1 MADMSEKET
10 REEVINPQLEK
21 AGWKGNLKKYIKE
34 EVNSVKSNFKIN
46 EFVFKDAN
54 IERGVDRFIDYLL
67 LADDNSPL
75 AVIEAKK
82 SSLSFYK
89 GRIQADSYAKDIEKR
104 TGEKIPI
111 FLTNGH
117 EWMFIDQTG
126 FERKVS
132 GVFSQEDL
140 KRRRELFRNRRKPS
154 EIKIDDKILDRIL
167 S

>member
-1 MADMSEKET
+1 MSEKET

-82 SSLSFYK
+82 GFKYCFVYKINKKTSFYLVFLLDEK
-89 GRIQADSYAKDIEKR
+89 PMKLLNAYSTGQNIERRLFKKYL
-104 TGEKIPI
+104 G
-111 FLTNGH
+111 
-117 EWMFIDQTG
+117 D
-126 FERKVS
+126 
-132 GVFSQEDL
+132 FS
-140 KRRRELFRNRRKPS
+140 RR
-154 EIKIDDKILDRIL
+154 
-167 S
+167 